1 MKILQIYELAPLDD
15 NIGGVEV
22 CIMSLSKELVAMGH
36 EVTVLCGTGDKE
48 FDVVIDGVRVV
59 GIDFCGLMKWTWNG
73 SRLTLLRQF
82 FFPFAVLLGHRREFD
97 GYDVY
102 HGHIYTSGLL
112 ARILAARNHAV
123 SANTIHGSYYD
134 VWNILTGPVSA
145 YLYRKVERFFSMFLA
160 DSCDVQFHT
169 GKYFAKMM
177 IGWGADPDKLCVLQN
192 GVDVSAF
199 SSVCKEGGFG
209 GDDNCDQYNH
219 LDNSFLGLDIP
230 MILTARRLVKKNGVE
245 YLLAAMVQVLEQ
257 VECMLVIVGDGDERG
272 YLEEMACELGVSDNV
287 MFMGAVAHEMVGRYI
302 AASTVVVV
310 PSIMEASSI
319 FMLEAMAMGKP
330 VVASNVGDIPE
341 VIDADDDCGV
351 LVEAMDAHMIA
362 DAIVQLLGDGDM
374 RIRIGDNARRR
385 VEGEFTTKKVAQRV
399 EKAYCYAIK
408 SK

>member
-1 MKILQIYELAPLDD
+1 MKILQIYELGPLDD

-59 GIDFCGLMKWTWNG
+59 GIDFCGLMRRTWNG

-82 FFPFAVLLGHRREFD
+82 FFPFAVLLGHGRKFD

-112 ARILAARNHAV
+112 AKILAARNHAV
-123 SANTIHGSYYD
+123 LANTIHGSYYD
-134 VWNILTGPVSA
+134 VWDVLTGPVSA
-145 YLYRKVERFFSMFLA
+145 YLYRKAERFFSMFLA
-160 DSCDVQFHT
+160 NTCDVQFHT

-192 GVDVSAF
+192 GVDIPGF
-199 SSVCKEGGFG
+199 SSVFENSVCDKEDGCDKYNKYSKC
-209 GDDNCDQYNH
+209 DD
-219 LDNSFLGLDIP
+219 SFLGLGVP
-230 MILTARRLVKKNGVE
+230 VILTARRLVKKNGVE

-257 VECMLVIVGDGDERG
+257 VECMLVIVGDGDERV
-272 YLEEMACELGVSDNV
+272 YLEEMGRELGVSDNV
-287 MFMGAVAHEMVGRYI
+287 MFTGAVAHEMVGRYI
-302 AASTVVVV
+302 AAATVAVV

-319 FMLEAMAMGKP
+319 FMLEAMAMGKA
-330 VVASNVGDIPE
+330 VVASNVGDIPD
-341 VIDADDDCGV
+341 VINDDCGV
-351 LVEAMDAHMIA
+351 LVEAMNADGIA
-362 DAIVQLLGDGDM
+362 DAILQLLGDDELRMHVG
-374 RIRIGDNARRR
+374 GNARRR
-385 VEGEFTTKKVAQRV
+385 VENEFTIKKVAERV
-399 EKAYCYAIK
+399 EKAYRYA